1 MIVMDQK
8 SSKLSESKADDAVA
22 AAPVE
27 VFYDGG
33 CPLCRAEIGY
43 YRNSGANAQ
52 FTDVTQDGASPP
64 GVSCEQALKR
74 FHVRDEK
81 GRLRSGAAAFA
92 ALWRVTPGWR
102 WLGVIGGAP
111 PFVWIGEGAYR
122 LFLPV
127 RPYLQKLVGR
137 WSGESVR

>member
-8 SSKLSESKADDAVA
+8 SSKPSESKSDDAVTPA
-22 AAPVE
+22 AVE

-43 YRNSGANAQ
+43 YQRSGADAL

-64 GVSCEQALKR
+64 GVSCAQALKR
-74 FHVRDEK
+74 FHVRDSQ

-102 WLGVIGGAP
+102 WLGIIGGLP

-122 LFLPV
+122 LFLPI
-127 RPYLQKLVGR
+127 RPALQKLARR
-137 WSGESVR
+137 WSRADIT

>member
-1 MIVMDQK
+1 MDQK
-8 SSKLSESKADDAVA
+8 SSKPSESQPDDAVA

-43 YRNSGANAQ
+43 YRKSGANAQ
-52 FTDVTQDGASPP
+52 FTDVTQDGATPP
-64 GVSCEQALKR
+64 GVTCEQALKR
-74 FHVRDEK
+74 FHVRDAQ

-102 WLGVIGGAP
+102 WLGHIGGAP
-111 PFVWIGEGAYR
+111 PFVWVGEGAYR
-122 LFLPV
+122 LFLPI
-127 RPYLQKLVGR
+127 RPYLQQR
-137 WSGESVR
+137 VRQLKQGSAR